1 MHPKRSANMG
11 ALVSRERCRTQT
23 VAVRHPAGTALVA
36 AWLAATLP
44 GAAFGCGYHVE
55 LAGGVTTAHAASIP
69 VALAVHDG
77 IGSGRLE
84 RLADVPPALAVL
96 RANGAL
102 RMLAA
107 MLEPGTAT
115 MPAVAVVLVE
125 AHLWSRIVPASAGTQ
140 LQFHADGPAPGDVV
154 VVTGEPAL
162 RALLDGRMSWEAAI
176 ASGLVVIEGPAEGR
190 GQLARHLARQST

>member
-1 MHPKRSANMG
+1 MYSKRSEDMG
-11 ALVSRERCRTQT
+11 ASTSRERRRRQI
-23 VAVRHPAGTALVA
+23 VGVRHRARTALIA
-36 AWLAATLP
+36 AWLAAALP
-44 GAAFGCGYHVE
+44 GAALGCGYHVQ
-55 LAGGVTTAHAASIP
+55 LAGGVSTAHAASIP

-84 RLADVPPALAVL
+84 RLADLPPALAIL

-107 MLEPGTAT
+107 TLEPGTAAI
-115 MPAVAVVLVE
+115 PAVAVVLVE

-176 ASGLVVIEGPAEGR
+176 ASGLVVIEGPAEAR

>member
-1 MHPKRSANMG
+1 MYPKRSANMG

-23 VAVRHPAGTALVA
+23 VAVRHRARTVLVA
-36 AWLAATLP
+36 AWLAAALP
-44 GAAFGCGYHVE
+44 GAAFGCGYDV
-55 LAGGVTTAHAASIP
+55 APGGGLSTAHAASIP

-77 IGSGRLE
+77 IGSGRLQ
-84 RLADVPPALAVL
+84 RLADVPPALAIV

-107 MLEPGTAT
+107 VLEPGNET
-115 MPAVAVVLVE
+115 MPPVAVVLVE
-125 AHLWSRIVPASAGTQ
+125 AHLWSRIVSGSAGTQ
-140 LQFHADGPAPGDVV
+140 LQFHADGPATGDVV

-162 RALLDGRMSWEAAI
+162 RALLDGRISWNAAI